1 MVPVLECVQ
10 VLGAS
15 VYESAGFSVDETSAN
30 AFSSPT
36 YAGAWYAYDLVRQG
50 MSGGSSMEDRY
61 APSISAGGEM
71 DGIAFGPGPNSASTP
86 SPTDGPFASQ
96 DQNSQ
101 QQQGLFVPHTPGPS
115 QRANQSQ
122 STSVFSPPFSN
133 SVAFSPLQY
142 PYGGSSPSPGSV
154 PSPSHEASHP
164 SNVGSGLAQ
173 RYITSRMTLIATPPV
188 HHLLVLGWADRRT
201 SGRQE
206 NSNYAYLSFPPFI
219 LLFF

>member
-1 MVPVLECVQ
+1 
-10 VLGAS
+10 
-15 VYESAGFSVDETSAN
+15 
-30 AFSSPT
+30 
-36 YAGAWYAYDLVRQG
+36 
-50 MSGGSSMEDRY
+50 
-61 APSISAGGEM
+61 M

-164 SNVGSGLAQ
+164 SNVGAGFVQGYISRQPMHAHGSPGEPVPASGIGGGGNVTYVLD
-173 RYITSRMTLIATPPV
+173 RYPSGS
-188 HHLLVLGWADRRT
+188 LLTERRK
-201 SGRQE
+201 
-206 NSNYAYLSFPPFI
+206 
-219 LLFF
+219 